1 MTLHLGVWRP
11 QDPILGPSS
20 DLGTPSRSGDRTPNG
35 PIWTPFEDHWHHV
48 RTPPFPPCMPFDLLS
63 LYICPKWT

>member
-35 PIWTPFEDHWHHV
+35 PIWTPFEDHWHHAYALNGHN
-48 RTPPFPPCMPFDLLS
+48 P
-63 LYICPKWT
+63 I